1 LESFHQEAKTMN
13 NRRNFL
19 KIAGTGLTASLLQ
32 PFQSNATTLNTKGE
46 KVKIGVLLPQSTEHP
61 HYSGSFLNGLR
72 SGIDQHS
79 SIKKNKIELIIEP
92 VNTGTPYTVKEKT
105 QKLISENNVDLVVGV
120 LNSEV
125 ASQVGSL
132 FKNAKLPAI
141 IANTG
146 ESYLVSESKKNDFLF
161 FNSLNL
167 FQAAYHSGKYA
178 VEKFGQNVAI
188 ITSLYDGGYDA
199 LFTFRQGVETA
210 GGQISEI
217 HLASQN
223 DPDFISATLDK
234 LQQSPPDCI
243 YLFMHG
249 NESDEMIR
257 NLHFSQLNIPL
268 ITTAYSTEEN
278 RLVNLGEAAEN
289 IISISS
295 WNRKLEN
302 KENKVFVDQ
311 YLKNFRK
318 YPDLFSVLG
327 YETGLIIHNSL
338 SRCAGDFSG
347 EQISKSLKTCAIE
360 SPRGKIRM
368 NEKSGM
374 VNNQLVVNQAIK
386 SVFGFPENRVIDTFN
401 PISEFDEQFASL
413 DNDLRSG
420 WLNPYLFV

>member
-1 LESFHQEAKTMN
+1 MN

-19 KIAGTGLTASLLQ
+19 KIAGTGLTASLVQ
-32 PFQSNATTLNTKGE
+32 PFQTNATILNTKGV
-46 KVKIGVLLPQSTEHP
+46 KVRIGVLLPQSAEHP
-61 HYSGSFLNGLR
+61 HYPGSFLNGLR

-79 SIKKNKIELIIEP
+79 SIKKNKIELVIEP
-92 VNTGTPYTVKEKT
+92 VNFGTPYAVKEKT

-125 ASQVGSL
+125 ASHVGSM

-146 ESYLVSESKKNDFLF
+146 ESYLINESKQNEFLF

-167 FQAAYHSGKYA
+167 FQAAYHSGKY
-178 VEKFGQNVAI
+178 VVDKFGKNVAI

-199 LFTFRQGVETA
+199 LFAFRQGVEST
-210 GGQISEI
+210 GGNISETY
-217 HLASQN
+217 LSNQN
-223 DPDFISATLDK
+223 DNNFISGTLDK
-234 LQQSPPDCI
+234 LKQSPPDCI

-257 NLHFSQLNIPL
+257 NLHFSHLHIPVV
-268 ITTAYSTEEN
+268 TTAFSTEEH
-278 RLVNLGEAAEN
+278 RLVNLGEAAES

-295 WNRKLEN
+295 WNKKLDN
-302 KENKVFVDQ
+302 KENRVFVDQ
-311 YLKNFRK
+311 YLKNYRK
-318 YPDLFSVLG
+318 NPDLFSVLG
-327 YETGLIIHNSL
+327 YETGQIIYNSL

-347 EQISKSLKTCAIE
+347 ERISRSLKTCVIE
-360 SPRGKIRM
+360 SPRGKIWI

-374 VNNQLVVNQAIK
+374 VNNQLVVNQTIK
-386 SVFGFPENRVIDTFN
+386 SFFGIPENSMIDTLN

-413 DNDLRSG
+413 DNNLRSG

>member
-1 LESFHQEAKTMN
+1 MN

-19 KIAGTGLTASLLQ
+19 KIAGTGLTVSLLQ
-32 PFQSNATTLNTKGE
+32 PFQSNATILNTKGG
-46 KVKIGVLLPQSTEHP
+46 KVRVGVLLPQSAEHP
-61 HYSGSFLNGLR
+61 HYPCSFLNGLR

-79 SIKKNKIELIIEP
+79 SIKKDKIELIIEP
-92 VNTGTPYTVKEKT
+92 VNFGTPHSVKEKT
-105 QKLISENNVDLVVGV
+105 QKLISENNVNLVVGI

-125 ASQVGSL
+125 ASYVGSI
-132 FKNAKLPAI
+132 FKNAKLPVI

-146 ESYLVSESKKNDFLF
+146 ESYLINESKQNDFLF

-210 GGQISEI
+210 GGTISETF
-217 HLASQN
+217 LTGQN
-223 DPDFISATLDK
+223 ETNFISGTLDK
-234 LQQSPPDCI
+234 LKQSPPDCI

-257 NLHFSQLNIPL
+257 NLHFSQLNIPV
-268 ITTAYSTEEN
+268 ITTAFSTEEH

-289 IISISS
+289 IICISS
-295 WNRKLEN
+295 WNKKLEN
-302 KENKVFVDQ
+302 KVNKDFVDQ
-311 YLKNFRK
+311 FLKNYRK
-318 YPDLFSVLG
+318 SPDLFSVLG
-327 YETGLIIHNSL
+327 YETGQLIYNSL

-347 EQISKSLKTCAIE
+347 EQISRSLKTCTIE
-360 SPRGKIRM
+360 SPRGKIRI

-374 VNNQLVVNQAIK
+374 VNNQLIVNQTTQSI
-386 SVFGFPENRVIDTFN
+386 FGIPENRIIDTLD

-413 DNDLRSG
+413 DNELRSG

>member
-1 LESFHQEAKTMN
+1 MN

-32 PFQSNATTLNTKGE
+32 PFQSNATILNTKGG
-46 KVKIGVLLPQSTEHP
+46 KVKVGVLLPQSAEHP
-61 HYSGSFLNGLR
+61 HYPGSFLNGLR

-92 VNTGTPYTVKEKT
+92 VNFGTPYAVKEKT

-125 ASQVGSL
+125 ASYVGSI
-132 FKNAKLPAI
+132 FKNAKLPVI

-146 ESYLVSESKKNDFLF
+146 ESYLINESKQNDFLF

-167 FQAAYHSGKYA
+167 FQAAYHSGKYS
-178 VEKFGQNVAI
+178 VEKFGQKVAI

-199 LFTFRQGVETA
+199 LFTFRQGVEAA
-210 GGQISEI
+210 GGTISETY
-217 HLASQN
+217 LTGQN
-223 DPDFISATLDK
+223 EPDFISGTLDK
-234 LQQSPPDCI
+234 LKQSPPDCI

-257 NLHFSQLNIPL
+257 NLHFSKLNIP
-268 ITTAYSTEEN
+268 IVTTAFSTEEH

-295 WNRKLEN
+295 WNKKLDSKVN
-302 KENKVFVDQ
+302 KDFVDQ
-311 YLKNFRK
+311 YLKNYRK
-318 YPDLFSVLG
+318 NPDLFSVLG
-327 YETGLIIHNSL
+327 YETGQLIYNSL

-360 SPRGKIRM
+360 SPRGKIRI

-374 VNNQLVVNQAIK
+374 VNNQLVVNQTTQSI
-386 SVFGFPENRVIDTFN
+386 FGIPENRIIDTLN
-401 PISEFDEQFASL
+401 PVSEFDEQFASL
-413 DNDLRSG
+413 DNELRSG

>member
-1 LESFHQEAKTMN
+1 MN

-32 PFQSNATTLNTKGE
+32 PFQSNATILNTKGG
-46 KVKIGVLLPQSTEHP
+46 KVKVGVLVPQSAEHP
-61 HYSGSFLNGLR
+61 HYPGSFLNGLR
-72 SGIDQHS
+72 SGIDQYS

-92 VNTGTPYTVKEKT
+92 INFGTPYAVKEKT
-105 QKLISENNVDLVVGV
+105 QKLISENNVDLVIGV

-125 ASQVGSL
+125 ASHVGSL
-132 FKNAKLPAI
+132 FKNAKLPVI

-146 ESYLVSESKKNDFLF
+146 ESYLVNENKKNDFLF

-167 FQAAYHSGKYA
+167 FQTAFHSGKYA
-178 VEKFGQNVAI
+178 VEKFGRNVAI
-188 ITSLYDGGYDA
+188 ITSFYDGGYDA
-199 LFTFRQGVETA
+199 LYTFRQGVEAA
-210 GGQISEI
+210 GGTVSETY
-217 HLASQN
+217 LSNQN
-223 DPDFISATLDK
+223 DSGFISGTLDK
-234 LQQSPPDCI
+234 LKQSSPDCI

-268 ITTAYSTEEN
+268 ITTAFSTEEH
-278 RLVNLGEAAEN
+278 RMINLGEAAEN

-295 WNRKLEN
+295 WNKKLDH

-311 YLKNFRK
+311 YLKSYRK
-318 YPDLFSVLG
+318 NPDLFSVLG
-327 YETGLIIHNSL
+327 YETGQIIHNSL

-347 EQISKSLKTCAIE
+347 EQICRSLKSCTID

-374 VNNQLVVNQAIK
+374 ISNQLVINQAIK
-386 SVFGFPENRVIDTFN
+386 SVFSIPENRVIDTFS

-413 DNDLRSG
+413 DNELRSG